1 MDNKFYGA
9 ILVLNTTPDNDTLDA
24 ISRDVANE
32 HLRTD
37 SYTYRLSQTLPD
49 NAPVDVVD
57 QYTAQMRDLPK
68 GTYLIIS
75 PVEESK

>member
-1 MDNKFYGA
+1 MNNSFYGA
-9 ILVLNTTPDNDTLDA
+9 ILVLNSTPDADTLDA
-24 ISRDVANE
+24 ISRDVAND

-37 SYTYRLSQTLPD
+37 SYTYRLSTSLPE
-49 NAPVDVVD
+49 NTPVDIAD